1 MTWRATSARP
11 YRTEIPVAFNRPK
24 RELAKEKLVVLGHT
38 TDRASSPLFL
48 AGPARCCS
56 PRHPK
61 HFEASFL

>member
-1 MTWRATSARP
+1 
-11 YRTEIPVAFNRPK
+11 VAFNRPK